1 MDNSR
6 SEPYEDTANQDVLG
20 NEAHDQPMEIED
32 DVPETQEA
40 TNDSYVTRLE
50 ERLAGKDEELSKLKD
65 LLKQKDREILELKKQ
80 ISSPHVAD
88 IDSLTHS
95 PPPDHLSE
103 TTDIGNVGSAESYTD
118 TTGTSKDEATDK
130 SQRMGQSEI
139 SDLLNTK
146 KKQTL
151 SEKNETYE
159 TRNIDNEEIVTTNK
173 RAMRRQNTIDKIMGI
188 PSDSQ
193 REKEQVLC
201 QMDRNIEK
209 IQRET
214 EADTKKHDAKMAR
227 LKRKK
232 VIYEKEAEDL
242 IRLGGFLRNNL
253 LEQQI
258 KTIFFENLAYFEDVW
273 SGNVKSW
280 RRDTF
285 FSPGNNLDY
294 LRRNATGGPFTDIQE
309 DVMHSLALYK
319 WLDTEKKRR
328 DHWLFYTLV
337 LLPTI
342 YIKVYQEF
350 FNLPSFEEA
359 ERRLLK
365 NPKANI
371 FFCDDNSDDENNVK
385 RSDSDIEN
393 IQDGDDTTPEQQQL
407 RENIEFETIEDQLLR
422 DESVANDEVHQQ
434 AKQRKSDNSQEQITE
449 TDDFEENEGLEAKEH
464 TYPRRSRRVTE
475 EKLKKQEELILKE
488 KLEIKDDRKHGL
500 KIDQRIID
508 ENGVDK
514 GRGIRVRN
522 LFSYISMKYFHFR
535 PLEK

>member
-1 MDNSR
+1 M
-6 SEPYEDTANQDVLG
+6 G

-40 TNDSYVTRLE
+40 TNDSYITRLE

-80 ISSPHVAD
+80 ISSPHVAN

-95 PPPDHLSE
+95 HPPNHLSE

-139 SDLLNTK
+139 SDILNAK

-151 SEKNETYE
+151 SEKNATHETM
-159 TRNIDNEEIVTTNK
+159 NIDNEENVTTNK
-173 RAMRRQNTIDKIMGI
+173 RTMRRQSTIDKIMGI

-209 IQRET
+209 VQRET
-214 EADTKKHDAKMAR
+214 EADTKKHEAKMAR

-242 IRLGGFLRNNL
+242 IRLGGFLRKNL
-253 LEQQI
+253 LEEQI

-285 FSPGNNLDY
+285 FSPGNNLDF

-309 DVMHSLALYK
+309 DVMHSLALDK

-385 RSDSDIEN
+385 VSDSDIEN
-393 IQDGDDTTPEQQQL
+393 VDDTTPEQQQL
-407 RENIEFETIEDQLLR
+407 RENMEFETIEDQLLR
-422 DESVANDEVHQQ
+422 DESVATDEVHQQ
-434 AKQRKSDNSQEQITE
+434 AMQSNCDNSQEQIK
-449 TDDFEENEGLEAKEH
+449 ENEKNECLEAKEH
-464 TYPRRSRRVTE
+464 SYPRRSRRVSG
-475 EKLKKQEELILKE
+475 EKLKKQEAMVLKE
-488 KLEIKDDRKHGL
+488 KLEIKDDSKHGL
-500 KIDQRIID
+500 EIDPRVFD
-508 ENGVDK
+508 KNGVDK

-522 LFSYISMKYFHFR
+522 VSFIFQVIILILGH
-535 PLEK
+535 